1 MEQQENQLRGILTR
15 LNGAV
20 EAYRVY
26 VDYTAVEEIQ
36 QSKLDKLEGEEKKII
51 TYLAGQ
57 GIAVGH
63 TKLGQYRFIDL
74 KPGQALSVTDRQQ
87 LEGFKAEHSI
97 AERQGNVLKVTASWV
112 IYEQRYDEQPSRW
125 CDVFDLDT
133 NLLSREPSFWNQMVK
148 DPESADNWDKLF
160 IVMKQLGQRGWTF
173 IEIAE
178 WLESIGL

>member
-1 MEQQENQLRGILTR
+1 MEQQENQLKGILTR
-15 LNGAV
+15 LNGAA

-26 VDYTAVEEIQ
+26 VDSTAVEEIQ
-36 QSKLDKLEGEEKKII
+36 QSTLDELEGEEKKIRA
-51 TYLAGQ
+51 YLTER

-74 KPGQALSVTDRQQ
+74 KPSQALRVTDRPQ
-87 LEGFKAEHSI
+87 LEGALAVSSI
-97 AERQGNVLKVTASWV
+97 AERQGDVLKVTALWA
-112 IYEQRYDEQPSRW
+112 IYELRYDEQPSRW

-133 NLLSREPSFWNQMVK
+133 NLLSWEPGFWNQTVK

-160 IVMKQLGQRGWTF
+160 IVLKQLGQRGWTF